1 MFKVWLSYVKLSF
14 SLKASV
20 VAETLFCN
28 PSDFKVL
35 PTISVTFVSK
45 YILFFS
51 AASLLPFLPS
61 HLLRN
66 LAY

>member
-1 MFKVWLSYVKLSF
+1 MFKVWLSYVKISF
-14 SLKASV
+14 SSKAYV

-35 PTISVTFVSK
+35 STISVTFVSK

-51 AASLLPFLPS
+51 VASLLPFLPS
-61 HLLRN
+61 HLPSN